1 MWRDDAYLLDMLTA
15 ARKVLQY
22 TEGIGRLQFDSN
34 EILQHAVMRQ
44 LEIIGEAARCISA
57 EAKEEHQQIP
67 WQGMIGLRNRL
78 IHEYFRI
85 RIDRVW
91 ETIECDIPALVKL
104 VEPIVQDKM
113 G

>member
-22 TEGIGRLQFDSN
+22 TEGISRQQFDSN
-34 EILQHAVMRQ
+34 EILQNAVMRQ

-57 EAKEEHQQIP
+57 EAKKEHQQIP

-91 ETIECDIPALVKL
+91 ETIECDIPELVEML
-104 VEPIVQDKM
+104 EPIV
-113 G
+113 